1 MEVIRYKI
9 WRITNEDCMWISKFR
24 YKQMILKL
32 NSYSKFHLYSHF
44 IFTTLYLTFR
54 EWKIDIDLSS
64 FDGDPVLVPKSLFG
78 VFPLVYIYYHTAHNK
93 MKYNDSI
100 IIVEIFLGLSETF
113 VYKYMYPS
121 LETCILNGNE
131 ISSIWKPE
139 YICRS
144 E

>member
-1 MEVIRYKI
+1 MNIKI
-9 WRITNEDCMWISKFR
+9 PIKHVVTSKFITNVYYTANDNM
-24 YKQMILKL
+24 
-32 NSYSKFHLYSHF
+32 YSHPHKSERNKVC
-44 IFTTLYLTFR
+44 LTFHIHFTFSHSLR
-54 EWKIDIDLSS
+54 FNLHSSKSDIDLSS

-100 IIVEIFLGLSETF
+100 IIIEIFLGLSKSF

-131 ISSIWKPE
+131 ISSI
-139 YICRS
+139 
-144 E
+144 